1 MSLIQLASDED
12 NNQNNYNCVFSRP
25 IVIPKNAKLQLVNA
39 TLQSNEDTI
48 EFNGQNNTAV
58 LKVGYNPQTADFIV
72 AKIPLNETIPLAN
85 LEGNFSKV
93 VNEATIYPPLHIK
106 EGFVNSWGIMNTLPL
121 TESKSSLKTFT
132 SQVKALPSINQS
144 TGTFKDY
151 YKQYPLQENIIDL
164 YPKDLNGDIEADM
177 EFFLQTQADR
187 RLVDVVKSTA
197 GTNYQDNGF
206 SIINHYKVDGID
218 EPVEDEDFE
227 LGNRRLT
234 ATAVMEETSIMSE
247 WVFSVDT
254 PSNRTN
260 FVGSTVDENNRLV
273 GLMPLKYIHNSKS
286 SIVNRAVVYNNQGS
300 ERSGYAVAEG
310 KTYRTSDDEESS
322 PCSIGVLFTG
332 STYSVVGLE
341 YRGGGEYNINNNMAV
356 LVAPITI
363 PATPRIYIGF
373 KIDATNQ
380 QQMTVYVCKQAEIN
394 DANGLF
400 HSSHLVHTTDYK
412 KNFLTPSF
420 FPLVPIMYNGVRFSY
435 DQGGGAIRYVGCESS
450 RNNFTQRSLVGL
462 EHIYAQG
469 NNDAL
474 LWNKNYTFNPTTPTE
489 LLEGI
494 TPTDNLD
501 PVTFSASSIKHLHI
515 HSTLN
520 ENNGAGTIDLLLKD
534 ADGNVFDD
542 GDDLFDLHSVSTG
555 RKFTFDTTGKKATIT
570 SINAKGSNASLGVSL
585 QFDSPYPSDL
595 STEIGTGALNVMSG
609 VPSDDLVPI
618 FSQFALNDQTQA
630 QLTWSFTTTNNLTPI
645 APLYEGIG
653 ANIGDFL
660 GMPNNIQKILTSGA
674 FYTTGD
680 ITTLVSDFTTSN
692 PSFHIQIMNLPHK
705 SYNSIIKSID
715 KTIAVISKRSL
726 KSTQNFYQPAYPI
739 EIALENDTELSMNNF
754 TVRIT
759 DAFNV
764 LAKNLTGMSEV
775 IVLIKS

>member
-48 EFNGQNNTAV
+48 EFNSQNNTAV

-72 AKIPLNETIPLAN
+72 AKIPLNEATPLAK
-85 LEGNFSKV
+85 LELNFSKV

-106 EGFVNSWGIMNTLPL
+106 EGFINTWGIINTLPL
-121 TESKSSLKTFT
+121 TEGNSSIKTFT
-132 SQVKALPSINQS
+132 SQVKALPSINQTS
-144 TGTFKDY
+144 GTFKDY
-151 YKQYPLQENIIDL
+151 YKQFPLQENIIDL
-164 YPKDLNGDIEADM
+164 YPKSINGNMEDDM
-177 EFFLQTQADR
+177 AFFLNTRADR
-187 RLVDVVKSTA
+187 RLVEIVKTTNA
-197 GTNYQDNGF
+197 PNYQDNGF
-206 SIINHYKVDGID
+206 TIRNQYKVDDDD
-218 EPVEDEDFE
+218 EPSSAQEKE
-227 LGNRRLT
+227 LGDRRLT
-234 ATAVMEETSIMSE
+234 ATAIMEETSVMRE

-254 PSNRTN
+254 PDNRTN
-260 FVGSTVDENNRLV
+260 FVGSTLDENNRLV
-273 GLMPLKYIHNSKS
+273 GLIPLKYIHNSKS
-286 SIVNRAVVYNNQGS
+286 SIVNRAVIYK
-300 ERSGYAVAEG
+300 RSGYVLTNE
-310 KTYRTSDDEESS
+310 KTYETDEAEESS
-322 PCSIGVLFTG
+322 PCSIGVLFNGT
-332 STYSVVGLE
+332 TYSVVGLE
-341 YRGGGEYNINNNMAV
+341 YEEGGEYNDNNYMAE
-356 LVAPITI
+356 LVAPTTI

-373 KIDATNQ
+373 KIHATNQ
-380 QQMTVYVCKQAEIN
+380 QEIEVYVCKQSEIN

-400 HSSHLVHTTDYK
+400 HSTHLVHKTDYK
-412 KNFLTPSF
+412 ENFLTPSF

-435 DQGGGAIRYVGCESS
+435 DQGGGAIRYVGCEAS
-450 RNNFTQRSLVGL
+450 RSNFTERSLVGL
-462 EHIYAQG
+462 EHTYDQG

-474 LWNKNYTFNPTTPTE
+474 LWNKNYNFNPTDTE
-489 LLEGI
+489 LVEGI
-494 TPTDNLD
+494 TPTDNLE
-501 PVTFSASSIKHLHI
+501 PVTFSATSIKHLHI

-542 GDDLFDLHSVSTG
+542 GDDLFDLHSVSVG

-570 SINAKGSNASLGVSL
+570 SINAKGGNASLGVSL
-585 QFDSPYPSDL
+585 QFDSPYPADL
-595 STEIGTGALNVMSG
+595 STEIGTGGLNVMSG

-630 QLTWSFTTTNNLTPI
+630 QLTWSFTTTKNLTPI
-645 APLYEGIG
+645 APLYEGVG

-660 GMPNNIQKILTSGA
+660 GMPNDIEKILTSGA
-674 FYTTGD
+674 FYSTGD
-680 ITTLVSDFTTSN
+680 IATLLSDFTTSN

-705 SYNSIIKSID
+705 SYNSVIRSVD

-739 EIALENDTELSMNNF
+739 EIALENDKELSMNNF